1 MIASPN
7 FGFLAAQDPQL
18 VRLGAQAERYFRDD
32 PSTALFKVRQF
43 AEFLAKLVAAHH
55 GEYGGER
62 ETFEELLR
70 RLSLDRI
77 LPRETADVQ
86 RPPPPPLPASTS
98 SRSSLAALLVSSR
111 RSRRSRLSRAAS
123 SA

>member
-1 MIASPN
+1 VIASPN

-32 PSTALFKVRQF
+32 PSTALFKIRQF

-77 LPRETADVQ
+77 LPRETADVFHQ
-86 RPPPPPLPASTS
+86 LRRLGNVLCM
-98 SRSSLAALLVSSR
+98 RLLAAMAR
-111 RSRRSRLSRAAS
+111 RSAR
-123 SA
+123 